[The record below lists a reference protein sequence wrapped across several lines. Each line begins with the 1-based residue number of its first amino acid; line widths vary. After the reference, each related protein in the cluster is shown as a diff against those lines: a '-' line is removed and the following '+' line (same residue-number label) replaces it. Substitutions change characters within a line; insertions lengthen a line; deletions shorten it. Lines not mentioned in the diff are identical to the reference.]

1 MMKQDRRKP
10 SWSVADRVRYNIQ
23 HHLEDA
29 APRVHRYVNSTSF
42 FVRRM
47 SDSLQK
53 IPENGRPK
61 STEQQVV
68 LQSKLIL
75 RDYLQWEVKRQK
87 AASPHPLVTVSHI
100 APSSPYR
107 DDSAGDPLATTATTT
122 SSPHKL
128 EEKDD
133 VIGNLLK
140 LTISDCS
147 DVSQQVIAMGRELEL
162 RYPNIFK
169 GVANNLRLNLS
180 SPNQLIT
187 AYQTVSQE
195 LFRFGKYRAYTYRPL
210 LSFVTVCL
218 NREIDWSCRFYYL
231 PVHYSEVCGGG
242 MVGDRAFS
250 YLFCFVTSS
259 CSLKAKPILMYLQC
273 IFIL

>member
-195 LFRFGKYRAYTYRPL
+195 LFRFGITWLRIVALIVITKSLFLECAIEGNDQHSFNLVEAFQRVVRRR
-210 LSFVTVCL
+210 LS
-218 NREIDWSCRFYYL
+218 DWIINHGGWVRYY
-231 PVHYSEVCGGG
+231 C
-242 MVGDRAFS
+242 A
-250 YLFCFVTSS
+250 
-259 CSLKAKPILMYLQC
+259 Q
-273 IFIL
+273 